1 MDQTAKLEPFL
12 LLSKGA
18 RGRAAADLVYKATAE
33 PGLYAFGELMNV
45 PGVQEV
51 RTRSCGMAFKCLGP
65 GFMETAAPDPVIGL
79 LQLQNT
85 DLATAY
91 RLLELFCYG
100 TWSDYTGMVL
110 Q

>member
-12 LLSKGA
+12 LLAKGA
-18 RGRAAADLVYKATAE
+18 KGRAAADLVYKATAE

-51 RTRSCGMAFKCLGP
+51 RTRSSGMPFKCLGP
-65 GFMETAAPDPVIGL
+65 GFMQPPAPDAVIGR
-79 LQLQNT
+79 LQLQKT

-91 RLLELFCYG
+91 RLLQLFCYG
-100 TWSDYTGMVL
+100 TWSDYTGML
-110 Q
+110 L